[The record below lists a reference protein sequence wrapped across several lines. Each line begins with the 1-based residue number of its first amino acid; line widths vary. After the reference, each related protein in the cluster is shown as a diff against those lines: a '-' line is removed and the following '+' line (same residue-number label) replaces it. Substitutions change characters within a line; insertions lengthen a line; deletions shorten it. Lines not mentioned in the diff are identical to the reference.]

1 MDWNNDGNH
10 DCRDDAYYNN
20 VIGDGSGGSGGSCG
34 SDGWKFYVIAFV
46 IYIIFKLM
54 GA

>member
-10 DCRDDAYYNN
+10 DCHDDAYYNN
-20 VIGDGSGGSGGSCG
+20 VIGGGSSGSCG
-34 SDGWKFYVIAFV
+34 IDGWKFYVIAFV
-46 IYIIFKLM
+46 IYIISKLM